1 MSLYRPQNRKL
12 LILKGNVEHSY
23 CFWNR
28 CEILHWKVNM
38 FAYVLCKQRM
48 FYVWLPNALKL
59 VKQGGMV
66 LGNKEGIC
74 GLLIATEKVRNERS
88 ERTMFPTLPTLIL

>member
-1 MSLYRPQNRKL
+1 
-12 LILKGNVEHSY
+12 
-23 CFWNR
+23 
-28 CEILHWKVNM
+28 M

-48 FYVWLPNALKL
+48 FYVSLPNALKL

-74 GLLIATEKVRNERS
+74 GLLIATTTYVLRMLAKRFKIGKTKWSSGLVIATEKARNARS
-88 ERTMFPTLPTLIL
+88 ARTMFPILATLIM